1 MFSGSFWEKQK
12 PKPVRIPWTHT
23 RDSQVH
29 PPPPTPLKVRA
40 IPGPVSGFV
49 PMDLNLYGW
58 QVAQSMKP
66 WTLRHF

>member
-23 RDSQVH
+23 
-29 PPPPTPLKVRA
+29 RA

>member
-1 MFSGSFWEKQK
+1 MFSGSFWEK

-23 RDSQVH
+23 RDSQV
-29 PPPPTPLKVRA
+29 PPSPKVRA

-66 WTLRHF
+66 WTLRRF